1 MTTWGLLTPHMR
13 ALLYIAANTGVRIR
27 DIALHLEMTERA
39 AHRIV
44 SELVEAG
51 YLTRHKLGSRNFYE
65 VHPDRP
71 LRDPVEGRHDVGEL
85 LAPLLDRPRPP
96 QGHAPSLEVIGDR
109 WSQRGA

>member
-44 SELVEAG
+44 GELVEAG
-51 YLTRHKLGSRNFYE
+51 YLTRHKLGARNFYE

-71 LRDPVEGRHDVGEL
+71 LRHSAEGEARIGDV
-85 LAPLLDRPRPP
+85 LAPLLRR
-96 QGHAPSLEVIGDR
+96 
-109 WSQRGA
+109 

>member
-1 MTTWGLLTPHMR
+1 MREWTFLTHHTHALVFIAR
-13 ALLYIAANTGVRIR
+13 APGVRIR
-27 DIALHLEMTERA
+27 DVAAALDVTERA

>member
-1 MTTWGLLTPHMR
+1 MREWTFLTHHTHALVFIAR
-13 ALLYIAANTGVRIR
+13 APGVRIR
-27 DIALHLEMTERA
+27 DVAAALDVTERA

-96 QGHAPSLEVIGDR
+96 QSHAPSLEVVGDR